1 MVNILTGTAFDAPK
15 RLNHR
20 EDEGALEFPSSAGSR
35 ARGLL
40 ALKACNWRARGW
52 TNPYITDGLVAMWD
66 GEWNA
71 GFGIH
76 NPLATTIKDLIGT
89 NDLILAPTSQIRP
102 NSFTV
107 ESENGCVTKNVVSPN
122 DVVTIEIVATL
133 TGSRLGGYGA
143 LPGFIG
149 GLSWNNSPFAQIRPT
164 RLDNV
169 TSWQNIDCYSLKFI
183 YSDSDMDR
191 IVLDDL
197 GAFRSLSFSRDVL
210 SETPIYD
217 AYLDGE
223 MKFTSRKSTPSSG
236 TLSTSKLS
244 FIANSVLGSC
254 SMGEVKTIRV
264 YNRRLTAD
272 EVKQNFLVDDVRFG
286 IVDHDMSN
294 PYQTSDSA
302 LEMMFDGIWND
313 GVVGRNNPNPTSWV
327 PIKGA
332 TVGTGNVL
340 YGGNCYKVGDT
351 PAQIAFKQSY
361 RCFGLFEKS
370 HPVTVEICMK
380 ANYADQVESS
390 QIAFLGSW
398 CYRIGFYYGYSR
410 WILGFN
416 MYSDAGRAFANG
428 NLDFK
433 GTICAAADT
442 GKTPIIVNSGIP
454 IEYDS
459 GKYGSRVEGSTE
471 QRRASAFMPIE
482 PGTEGFSRNITIY
495 GFRLYNRLLSNEEM
509 LNHIAIDKARF
520 GLT

>member
-1 MVNILTGTAFDAPK
+1 MMLGARTGAWAKSGYTAKD
-15 RLNHR
+15 
-20 EDEGALEFPSSAGSR
+20 
-35 ARGLL
+35 
-40 ALKACNWRARGW
+40 
-52 TNPYITDGLVAMWD
+52 YVQDGLVAMWD

-76 NPLATTIKDLIGT
+76 NPLASTIKDLIGT
-89 NDLILAPTSQIRP
+89 NDIILDPTSQIRP

-133 TGSRLGGYGA
+133 TGSVMGSYGA

-164 RLDNV
+164 ILDNNV
-169 TSWQNIDCYSLKFI
+169 TSWRIIDCYTLKFI

-191 IVLDDL
+191 IVLDDF

-223 MKFTSRKSTPSSG
+223 MKLTSRKSTPASG
-236 TLSTSKLS
+236 TLTTSKLS
-244 FIANSVLGSC
+244 FIANSVLGSY
-254 SMGEVKTIRV
+254 SKGEVKTIRV

-272 EVKQNFLVDDVRFG
+272 EVKKNFLVDDVRFG

-340 YGGNCYKVGDT
+340 YGGNCYKVEDT

-380 ANYADQVESS
+380 ANYADQVEAS
-390 QIAFLGSW
+390 QIAFLGNW
-398 CYRIGFYYGYSR
+398 CYKIGFYYGYSR
-410 WILGFN
+410 WVLGFN
-416 MYSDAGRAFANG
+416 TNSDAGLAMAYG
-428 NLDFK
+428 NLNFK

-459 GKYGSRVEGSTE
+459 GKYGSHAAGNTE
-471 QRRASAFMPIE
+471 QRLASAFMPIE
-482 PGTEGFSRNITIY
+482 PDTERFSRNITIY

-509 LNHIAIDKARF
+509 LNHIAIDKERF
-520 GLT
+520 GLI